1 MKCIAFPDVFN
12 THFGKYVEDFIM
24 WLTRNYDFF
33 FDGIK
38 SGILKFMIFI
48 NKGLM
53 FIPWFVVIALVF
65 WAAWKLIDLKS
76 GITFS
81 LMLFLIGSFEY
92 WEPMMTTLAIVL
104 TSVIISLLIGI
115 PVGILISYKKRA
127 ERIAMPILDAMQ
139 TMPSFVYL
147 LPAIMFFG
155 LGLVPA
161 VFATTIYALPP
172 VIRLTNLAIH
182 SVSKEMVEAS
192 NSFGASPWQ
201 TLLKVEIPQA
211 MPTIM
216 AGINQTTMMA
226 MAMVVISSMI
236 GARGLGLSVLTS
248 INRIDIAMGV
258 EAGTCV
264 VFMAIIIDRLTQAFA
279 DRYKYE

>member
-1 MKCIAFPDVFN
+1 
-12 THFGKYVEDFIM
+12 
-24 WLTRNYDFF
+24 
-33 FDGIK
+33 
-38 SGILKFMIFI
+38 
-48 NKGLM
+48 
-53 FIPWFVVIALVF
+53 
-65 WAAWKLIDLKS
+65 
-76 GITFS
+76 
-81 LMLFLIGSFEY
+81 
-92 WEPMMTTLAIVL
+92 
-104 TSVIISLLIGI
+104 
-115 PVGILISYKKRA
+115 
-127 ERIAMPILDAMQ
+127 
-139 TMPSFVYL
+139 
-147 LPAIMFFG
+147 MFFG

-172 VIRLTNLAIH
+172 VIRLTNLAIKT
-182 SVSKEMVEAS
+182 VSKEMVEAS

-201 TLLKVEIPQA
+201 TLMKVEIPQA

-279 DRYKYE
+279 DRYRYE

>member
-1 MKCIAFPDVFN
+1 MAFPEVFN
-12 THFGKYVEDFIM
+12 THFGVYVENFIM
-24 WLTRNYDFF
+24 WLTKNYEYF

-38 SGILKFMIFI
+38 SGILKFMISI
-48 NKGLM
+48 NDALM
-53 FIPWFVVIALVF
+53 LIPWFIVIALVF
-65 WAAWKLIDLKS
+65 WAAFKLINIKS
-76 GITFS
+76 AITFS
-81 LMLFLIGSFEY
+81 IMLFLIGSFDY

-104 TSVIISLLIGI
+104 TSVVISLLIGI
-115 PVGILISYKKRA
+115 PVGILISYSKRA
-127 ERIAMPILDAMQ
+127 ERISMPILDAMQ

-172 VIRLTNLAIH
+172 VIRLTNLAIKT
-182 SVSKEMVEAS
+182 VSKEMVEAS

-201 TLLKVEIPQA
+201 TLIKVEIPQA

-226 MAMVVISSMI
+226 MAMVVVSSMI

-279 DRYKYE
+279 DRYRYE

>member
-1 MKCIAFPDVFN
+1 MAFPEVFN

-24 WLTRNYDFF
+24 WLTQNYEAF

-48 NKGLM
+48 NDVLM

-65 WAAWKLIDLKS
+65 WAAWKLIDVKS
-76 GITFS
+76 AIIFS
-81 LMLFLIGSFEY
+81 VMLFLIGSFDY

-115 PVGILISYKKRA
+115 PVGILISSRKRA
-127 ERIAMPILDAMQ
+127 EKIAMPILDAMQ

-172 VIRLTNLAIH
+172 VIRLTNLAIQ

-192 NSFGASPWQ
+192 NSFGASKWQ
-201 TLLKVEIPQA
+201 TLMKVEIPQA

-226 MAMVVISSMI
+226 MAMVVVSSMI

>member
-1 MKCIAFPDVFN
+1 MVFPEVFN

-24 WLTRNYDFF
+24 WLTKNYDYF

-38 SGILKFMIFI
+38 SGILKFMITI
-48 NKGLM
+48 NDALM
-53 FIPWFVVIALVF
+53 FIPWFIVIALVF
-65 WAAWKLIDLKS
+65 WAGWKLISIKS

-81 LMLFLIGSFEY
+81 IMLFLIGSFDY

-104 TSVIISLLIGI
+104 TSVVISLLIGI
-115 PVGILISYKKRA
+115 PVGILISYSKRA
-127 ERIAMPILDAMQ
+127 ERVSMPILDAMQ

-172 VIRLTNLAIH
+172 VIRLTNLAIKT
-182 SVSKEMVEAS
+182 VSKEMVEAS

-201 TLLKVEIPQA
+201 TLMKVEIPQA

-279 DRYKYE
+279 DRYRYE

>member
-1 MKCIAFPDVFN
+1 MVFPEVFN

-24 WLTRNYDFF
+24 WLTKNYDYF

-38 SGILKFMIFI
+38 SGILKFMITI
-48 NKGLM
+48 NDALM
-53 FIPWFVVIALVF
+53 FIPWFIVIALVF
-65 WAAWKLIDLKS
+65 WAGWKLISIKS

-81 LMLFLIGSFEY
+81 IMLFLIGSFDY

-104 TSVIISLLIGI
+104 TSVVISLLIGI
-115 PVGILISYKKRA
+115 PVGILISYSKRA
-127 ERIAMPILDAMQ
+127 ERVAMPILDAMQ

-172 VIRLTNLAIH
+172 VIRLTNLAIKT
-182 SVSKEMVEAS
+182 VSKEMVEAS

-201 TLLKVEIPQA
+201 TLMKVEIPQA

-279 DRYKYE
+279 DRYRYE

>member
-1 MKCIAFPDVFN
+1 MVFPEVFN
-12 THFGKYVEDFIM
+12 THFGVYIENFVM
-24 WLTRNYDFF
+24 WLTKNYDYV

-38 SGILKFMIFI
+38 SGILKFMITI
-48 NKGLM
+48 NDALM

-65 WAAWKLIDLKS
+65 WAGWKLINLKS
-76 GITFS
+76 GITFGI
-81 LMLFLIGSFEY
+81 MLFIIGSFEY

-104 TSVIISLLIGI
+104 TSVVISLMIGI
-115 PVGILISYKKRA
+115 PVGILISYSNRA

-172 VIRLTNLAIH
+172 VIRLTNLAIKT
-182 SVSKEMVEAS
+182 VSREMVEAS

-201 TLLKVEIPQA
+201 TLMKVEIPQA

-236 GARGLGLSVLTS
+236 GARGLGLHVLTS
-248 INRIDIAMGV
+248 INRIDIAMGA

-279 DRYKYE
+279 DRYRYE

>member
-1 MKCIAFPDVFN
+1 MAFPDVFN

-24 WLTRNYDFF
+24 WLTINYDFF

-38 SGILKFMIFI
+38 AGILKFMIFI

-53 FIPWFVVIALVF
+53 LIPWFVVIALIF

-76 GITFS
+76 GIIFS
-81 LMLFLIGSFEY
+81 IMLFLIGSFDY

-115 PVGILISYKKRA
+115 PVGIFISYKKRA
-127 ERIAMPILDAMQ
+127 EKIAMPILDAMQ

-192 NSFGASPWQ
+192 NSFGASKWQ
-201 TLLKVEIPQA
+201 TLMKVEIPQA